1 VVQAV
6 VLAGGLGTRLRPI
19 TLTRPK
25 PLLPILNR
33 PLILRVMDLL
43 PPQVDEVFIATG
55 YMGDKVAD
63 LFKREKTRWKV
74 EVVNEERPLGTG
86 GALKNLEKC
95 LHGKFIV
102 LNGDVICSLD
112 LRKMLRFHEQKKG
125 MATISLWDVED
136 PTAYGMVVL
145 GPEGHIREFREKP
158 RREEVVSHAINAGTY
173 ILEPEILRYMEP
185 GRETSI
191 EKEVFPKVLARGLY
205 GYRFEGHWFD
215 AGTLNSYLRIHASL
229 LNDIRGGIKKGA
241 GSGIPRTVAWSAP
254 VLLGERCV
262 IGERSRI
269 GPRACLGD
277 RVIVGQASAVR
288 DSVIHDGATIGD
300 RVLVEQCLVGE
311 NATIESDVVLAPGT
325 IVGDGQHLELR
336 P

>member
-1 VVQAV
+1 MQAV

-19 TLTRPK
+19 TLSRPK
-25 PLLPILNR
+25 ALLPILNR

-55 YMGDKVAD
+55 YMGNKVAD

-86 GALKNLEKC
+86 GALKNLEKR
-95 LHGKFIV
+95 LEGKFIV

-112 LRKMLRFHEQKKG
+112 LRKMLRYHEQKNG
-125 MATISLWDVED
+125 LATISLWEVDD
-136 PTAYGMVVL
+136 PTAFGMVVL
-145 GPEGHIREFREKP
+145 DPEGHISAFKEKP
-158 RREEVVSHAINAGTY
+158 RREEIVSHAVNAGTY
-173 ILEPEILRYMEP
+173 ILEPDILRYMEP

-205 GYRFEGHWFD
+205 GFRFEGHWFD
-215 AGTLNSYLRIHASL
+215 AGTLNSYLKIHASL
-229 LNDIRGGIKKGA
+229 LNDIRGGIKRGKGA
-241 GSGIPRTVAWSAP
+241 SVPRTVAWSAP
-254 VLLGERCV
+254 VLLGDGCV
-262 IGERSRI
+262 IGERTHI

-277 RVIVGQASAVR
+277 HVTLGQGCSVR
-288 DSVIHDGATIGD
+288 DSVIHNGAIVGD
-300 RVLVEQCLVGE
+300 RVLLEQCLVGE
-311 NATIESDVVLAPGT
+311 NAVLESDVIIPPGT

>member
-1 VVQAV
+1 VQAV

-55 YMGDKVAD
+55 YMGDKVAE
-63 LFKREKTRWKV
+63 LFVREKTRWKV
-74 EVVNEERPLGTG
+74 EVVIEERPLGTG
-86 GALKNLEKC
+86 GALKNLETRLK
-95 LHGKFIV
+95 GAFIV
-102 LNGDVICSLD
+102 LNGDVVCSLD
-112 LRKMLRFHEQKKG
+112 LRKMLKYHEQKKG

-145 GPEGHIREFREKP
+145 DPEGHIGAFKEKP
-158 RREEVVSHAINAGTY
+158 RRDEVVSHSVNAGTY
-173 ILEPEILRYMEP
+173 ILEPEILGYMEP

-205 GYRFEGHWFD
+205 GFRFEGHWFD
-215 AGTLNSYLRIHASL
+215 AGTLASYLRIHAWL
-229 LNDIRGGIKKGA
+229 LNDIRGGIKKGK
-241 GSGIPRTVAWSAP
+241 GGTVPRTVGWSAP
-254 VLLGERCV
+254 ALLGDGCA
-262 IGERSRI
+262 IGERTRI

-277 RVIVGQASAVR
+277 RVTVGQGCTVR
-288 DSVIHDGATIGD
+288 ESVIHDGAAIGN
-300 RVLVEQCLVGE
+300 RVLVDQCLIGE
-311 NATIESDVVLAPGT
+311 NAAIDDDVSLPPGT
-325 IVGDGQHLELR
+325 IVGDGQHLELG

>member
-1 VVQAV
+1 MQAV

-33 PLILRVMDLL
+33 PLICRVMDLL
-43 PPQVDEVFIATG
+43 PPQVDEIFVATG
-55 YMGDKVAD
+55 YLGDRVAD
-63 LFKREKTRWKV
+63 FFARDGGRRRI
-74 EVVNEERPLGTG
+74 EVVTEKSPLGTG
-86 GALKNLEKC
+86 GALKNLEDRLKD
-95 LHGKFIV
+95 KFFV

-112 LRKMLRFHEQKKG
+112 LRKMLRYHEQKSG
-125 MATISLWDVED
+125 LATISLWEVDD

-145 GPEGHIREFREKP
+145 DPEGHISAFKEKP
-158 RREEVVSHAINAGTY
+158 RRDEVTSHSVNAGTY
-173 ILEPEILRYMEP
+173 ILEPDILRYMEP

-205 GYRFEGHWFD
+205 GFRFEGHWFD
-215 AGTLNSYLRIHASL
+215 AGTLNSYLKIHASL
-229 LNDIRGGIKKGA
+229 LNDIRGGIKRGKGA
-241 GSGIPRTVAWSAP
+241 SVPRTVAWSAP
-254 VLLGERCV
+254 VLLGDGCT
-262 IGERSRI
+262 IGERTRI

-277 RVIVGQASAVR
+277 RVSLGQGCSVR
-288 DSVIHDGATIGD
+288 DSVIHDGVVIGD
-300 RVLVEQCLVGE
+300 RVLLEQCLVGE
-311 NATIESDVVLAPGT
+311 NAVLESDVIIPPGT

>member
-1 VVQAV
+1 MQAV

-33 PLILRVMDLL
+33 PLICRVLDLL

-55 YMGDKVAD
+55 YMGAKVAD
-63 LFKREKTRWKV
+63 FFERNQGRRKV
-74 EVVNEERPLGTG
+74 DVVIEERPLGTG
-86 GALKNLEKC
+86 GALKNLEKRIK
-95 LHGKFIV
+95 GKFIV

-112 LRKMLRFHEQKKG
+112 LRQMLRYHEQKRG
-125 MATISLWDVED
+125 LATISLWEVAD
-136 PTAYGMVVL
+136 PTPFGMVVL
-145 GPEGHIREFREKP
+145 DPEGHISAFKEKP
-158 RREEVVSHAINAGTY
+158 RRDEVTSHAVNAGTY
-173 ILEPEILRYMEP
+173 ILEPEILGYMEP

-191 EKEVFPKVLARGLY
+191 EKEVFPKVLARGLF
-205 GYRFEGHWFD
+205 GFRFEGHWFD

-229 LNDIRGGIKKGA
+229 LNDIRGGIKRGKG
-241 GSGIPRTVAWSAP
+241 GNVTRTVAWSAP
-254 VLLGERCV
+254 VLLGDGCV

-277 RVIVGQASAVR
+277 RVSLGQGSAVR
-288 DSVIHDGATIGD
+288 DSVVHDGAVIGD
-300 RVLVEQCLVGE
+300 RVLLDQCLVGE
-311 NATIESDVVLAPGT
+311 NSVIESDVNVPPGT

>member
-1 VVQAV
+1 LQAV

-25 PLLPILNR
+25 ALLPILNR
-33 PLILRVMDLL
+33 PLILRVLDIL

-63 LFKREKTRWKV
+63 FFRRQKTRWKV
-74 EVVNEERPLGTG
+74 EVVTEQRPLGTG
-86 GALKNLEKC
+86 GALKNLEGR
-95 LHGKFIV
+95 LNGKFIV

-112 LRKMLRFHEQKKG
+112 MRKMLRYHEQKRG
-125 MATISLWDVED
+125 MATLSLWEVDD

-145 GPEGHIREFREKP
+145 DPEGHITAFKEKP
-158 RREEVVSHAINAGTY
+158 RRDEIVSHSVNAGTY
-173 ILEPEILRYMEP
+173 ILEPDILGYMEP

-191 EKEVFPKVLARGLY
+191 EKEVFPRVLARGLY
-205 GYRFEGHWFD
+205 GFRFEGHWFD

-229 LNDIRGGIKKGA
+229 LNDIRGGIKKGI
-241 GSGIPRTVAWSAP
+241 GSGIPRTVVWSAP
-254 VLLGERCV
+254 ALVGDGCV
-262 IGERSRI
+262 IGERTRI
-269 GPRACLGD
+269 GPRACLGA
-277 RVIVGQASAVR
+277 RVTVGQGSAVR
-288 DSVIHDGATIGD
+288 DSVVHDGATIGD

-311 NATIESDVVLAPGT
+311 NAVIESDVVLAPGT

>member
-1 VVQAV
+1 MQAV

-43 PPQVDEVFIATG
+43 PPEVDEVFIATG
-55 YMGDKVAD
+55 YMGDKLSD
-63 LFKREKTRWKV
+63 FFSREKGRWKV
-74 EVVNEERPLGTG
+74 EVVIEKKPLGTG
-86 GALKNLEKC
+86 GALKNLEKR
-95 LHGKFIV
+95 LKGKFIV

-112 LRKMLRFHEQKKG
+112 LRKMLKYHEQKKG

-145 GPEGHIREFREKP
+145 DPECHISAFKEKP
-158 RREEVVSHAINAGTY
+158 RRDEVTSHSVNAGTY
-173 ILEPEILRYMEP
+173 ILEPEILGYMEP

-191 EKEVFPKVLARGLY
+191 EKEVFPRVLARGLF
-205 GYRFEGHWFD
+205 GFRFEGHWFD

-229 LNDIRGGIKKGA
+229 LNDIRGGIKKGV
-241 GSGIPRTVAWSAP
+241 GGTIPHTVAWSAP
-254 VLLGERCV
+254 VL
-262 IGERSRI
+262 IGDGCAFGAKARI

-277 RVIVGQASAVR
+277 RVTLGQGSTVR
-288 DSVIHDGATIGD
+288 DSVIHDGATIGN
-300 RVLVEQCLVGE
+300 RVLLDQCLVGE
-311 NATIESDVVLAPGT
+311 DAVIEDDVNLPPGT